1 MSHITAYCLLDSTMD
16 CLYMHDHCI
25 TEVGATVT
33 LTHMDPNLISN
44 NVHKDAQCD
53 LLKHTKHEFSYILSS
68 KSKNC

>member
-1 MSHITAYCLLDSTMD
+1 
-16 CLYMHDHCI
+16 MHDHCI
-25 TEVGATVT
+25 TEVGATVS
-33 LTHMDPNLISN
+33 LTCMDPNLISN